1 MTFWNHIEELR
12 WSIARIVGVWI
23 VLAIGYFVAMP
34 HIFESVIL
42 APCNNDFVTY
52 DIMRHIAA
60 QWGEQSSM
68 IDSEFQLSLININ
81 LAAPLLIHLSTAF
94 ALSVVTT
101 APYLLYEIWRFIKP
115 ALYADEQRSVSLAFV
130 FGSVM
135 FYVGVLVGYF
145 IVYPFTLRFLGTY
158 QLSSLVENTIS
169 LNSYIENFTMLVI
182 SMGVAFEI
190 PLVLWLLSLMGIIN
204 RNMLRQY
211 RRHAIVAI
219 VIIAAVITPTGDPFT
234 LAIVALPLY
243 LLYELSV
250 LVVRNSSP
258 KSTNC
263 ASND

>member
-12 WSIARIVGVWI
+12 WTLARIVGVWI
-23 VLAIGYFVAMP
+23 ALAIGYFIAMP

-52 DIMRHIAA
+52 EMMRQIAS
-60 QWGEQSSM
+60 QWDTSNSLV
-68 IDSEFQLSLININ
+68 DSDFQLSLVNIN
-81 LAAPLLIHLSTAF
+81 LAAPLLIHLSTSF
-94 ALSVVTT
+94 ALAVVTT

-115 ALYADEQRSVSLAFV
+115 ALYTNEQRGVRAAFV

-135 FYVGVLVGYF
+135 FYIGVLVGYF
-145 IVYPFTLRFLGTY
+145 VVYPLTLRFLGTY

-182 SMGVAFEI
+182 SMGIAFEI
-190 PLVLWLLSLMGIIN
+190 PLILWILSLMGIVS
-204 RNMLRQY
+204 RDMLRQY

-234 LAIVALPLY
+234 LAVVALPLY

-250 LVVRNSSP
+250 LVVRRP
-258 KSTNC
+258 KR
-263 ASND
+263 D